1 METAVCSTSY
11 QYEIQMLSAVAEACK
26 SAPVEVWH
34 ANVLVTSPDFP
45 LICTPHCFSLI
56 TFRFF
61 LLSQSVRDVQLE
73 ASLVS
78 LLAVFLSFFSS
89 PWTFVNYY
97 VFIQT
102 AIHLLDSVIY
112 GFLTSFH
119 RSIDNPNQFHIF
131 LLIFLH
137 FNLGS
142 RLIFFLLLT
151 FFSSFL
157 FHKVETFFFSQSL
170 SHGLVW
176 SCVFIKFIFKKSKQL
191 HLKRM

>member
-78 LLAVFLSFFSS
+78 LLFLVSS
-89 PWTFVNYY
+89 P
-97 VFIQT
+97 
-102 AIHLLDSVIY
+102 L
-112 GFLTSFH
+112 
-119 RSIDNPNQFHIF
+119 RE
-131 LLIFLH
+131 
-137 FNLGS
+137 
-142 RLIFFLLLT
+142 LLLT
-151 FFSSFL
+151 IMYSF
-157 FHKVETFFFSQSL
+157 
-170 SHGLVW
+170 
-176 SCVFIKFIFKKSKQL
+176 KQL
-191 HLKRM
+191 YIFSIALFMAF